1 MANFKHLLA
10 MSDERGVFEHA
21 FRAEPKRDHGYCSDD
36 VGRALVVAVRE
47 PEPSPAIIELG
58 LLCTRYLAAADL
70 GDGRYRNRMNVAG
83 EWGDEGASDDA
94 SGRAIWGIGSAFARG
109 TSEVQA
115 AAAELVDNAMLF
127 RSPFPRAT
135 AVAVLGAAEVLHAD
149 PTHDGALLLL
159 QDALFTLP
167 RGSQSADWPWPE
179 DRLRYANA
187 LFPDALS
194 AAGFA
199 CGDTE
204 AVIDGLDLLAWLVEV
219 ERRHDHF
226 SFTPTGGWAPG
237 EPRPGFDQQP
247 IEAATLADA
256 CWRAWEYT
264 HREEWLDEAARAIG
278 WFHGFNDTGI
288 PLAVPMTGGG
298 MDGLK
303 PGSRN
308 ENQGAESTISLIL
321 ADQIGERIANTTSQA
336 AISIRR
342 SSSRR

>member
-47 PEPSPAIIELG
+47 PEPTTEIIELG

-167 RGSQSADWPWPE
+167 RGSASADWPWPE
-179 DRLRYANA
+179 DRLKYANA

-204 AVIDGLDLLAWLVEV
+204 AVVDGLDLLAWLVEV

-237 EPRPGFDQQP
+237 EPPWFRS
-247 IEAATLADA
+247 ATDRGRNAGRRVLASV
-256 CWRAWEYT
+256 
-264 HREEWLDEAARAIG
+264 
-278 WFHGFNDTGI
+278 GI
-288 PLAVPMTGGG
+288 HPSRG
-298 MDGLK
+298 M
-303 PGSRN
+303 
-308 ENQGAESTISLIL
+308 A
-321 ADQIGERIANTTSQA
+321 
-336 AISIRR
+336 RR
-342 SSSRR
+342 SSTRHRLVPRFQRHRHSACRTDDRRRHGRTQAR